1 LKLGILFLN
10 LFIILFSIRAHSE
23 AKLKLVS
30 MNVYMLPKPIK
41 WTYQRERTE
50 ALLEQLKKLDY
61 DVIVFQEAF
70 IQSFRDSTSEK
81 MKDQYPYFFYL
92 DKPHFFSSL
101 LGSGLLV
108 LSRKP
113 MKILGSVHFK
123 DCSSFDCFASKG
135 AVLAQIAVSQNTSVQ
150 LAITHLQAGQSSAE
164 IRTKQLVQIR
174 DLLNQHKQDGV
185 VQLLAG
191 DINIDFANS
200 DFEKALSTVN
210 MSYAPLNGEIKTTNA
225 RSNDCYDAP
234 TRKLWI
240 DHLWASDISKI
251 KNWSIQVND
260 LNFQL
265 DQKTCPLSDHHAIEA
280 NLTLL

>member
-1 LKLGILFLN
+1 
-10 LFIILFSIRAHSE
+10 
-23 AKLKLVS
+23 

-41 WTYQRERTE
+41 WTYQPERTE
-50 ALLEQLKKLDY
+50 ALLEQLKKINY

-70 IQSFRDSTSEK
+70 LKTFRDSASEK

-113 MKILGSVHFK
+113 MKVLGTVYFK
-123 DCSSFDCFASKG
+123 DCSRFDCFAAKG
-135 AVLAQIAVSQNTSVQ
+135 AILVQIAVNQNTSAQ
-150 LAITHLQAGQSSAE
+150 LAITHLQAGNNSAE
-164 IRTKQLVQIR
+164 IRTQQLMQIR
-174 DLLNQHKQDGV
+174 DLLSQHKQDGV

-191 DINIDFANS
+191 DINIDFSNGE
-200 DFEKALSTVN
+200 FEKALSTMKMV
-210 MSYAPLNGEIKTTNA
+210 YAPLDGEIKTTNA
-225 RSNDCYDAP
+225 RSNNCYDTP

-240 DHLWASDISKI
+240 DHLWANDISKI
-251 KNWSIQVND
+251 KNWSIQVVD

-265 DQKTCPLSDHHAIEA
+265 NKKICPLSDHHAIEA
-280 NLTLL
+280 HLTL